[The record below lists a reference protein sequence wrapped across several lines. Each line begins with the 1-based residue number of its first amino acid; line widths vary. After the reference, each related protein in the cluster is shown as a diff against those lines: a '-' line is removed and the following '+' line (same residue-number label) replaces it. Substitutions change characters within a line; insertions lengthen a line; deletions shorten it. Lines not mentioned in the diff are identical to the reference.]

1 MEERRMRSISEGG
14 LKKAEVRKPI
24 GQRWVDP
31 ATGKSYI
38 KYDANFV
45 GNIDP
50 HDIDTPR
57 LDGVN
62 SSNGRSSHPKFLHD
76 AKP

>member
-1 MEERRMRSISEGG
+1 MRERRMRSIPESG
-14 LKKAEVRKPI
+14 LKEAEVRKPI

-31 ATGKSYI
+31 ATGKSYT

-45 GNIDP
+45 GAIDP
-50 HDIDTPR
+50 HDISEPLVDS
-57 LDGVN
+57 N
-62 SSNGRSSHPKFLHD
+62 SSSNGSSTRPKFSKD